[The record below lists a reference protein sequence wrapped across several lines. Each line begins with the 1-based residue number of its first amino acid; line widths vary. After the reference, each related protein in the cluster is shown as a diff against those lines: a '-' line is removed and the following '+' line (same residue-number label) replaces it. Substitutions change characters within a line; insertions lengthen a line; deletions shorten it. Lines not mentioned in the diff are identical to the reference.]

1 MFSHSSGSF
10 PSASSLQ
17 TPAVCE
23 KFSFTEFFK
32 FHRSLRQGGILNR
45 ESQERPGLVGKSP
58 SISLFSTNKLSTPK
72 QDNNFRCFRLWLGD
86 LVQWGTVSGSLVRRR
101 DKVAYKSERVD
112 GRFYWPKAIC
122 QMSALPYSHSS
133 SNGQHNSSSLCEQ
146 NRGHYFFRSM
156 YASPSYVGLGRGKE
170 HSSVSCTSSRSAK
183 LNSRHSF
190 SSDRSRFRVDVKP
203 FNFSTSLFNLQYSK
217 SRPVC
222 YPSEQSSS
230 KFCVLVPRSR
240 SNGDK
245 CIHSSLVRSFELCLS
260 PIQSDYEVSE
270 KDPNRQSQSPFCGS
284 SVEIETMVPGP
295 SFNDVRSPTIASEC
309 FGSVDTTILPREA
322 PAETSDSGRVA
333 AVRRCLSKF
342 SLPSRVSEI
351 VMSSWRSSTKAQYG
365 SAWAKWSSWCVQRQE
380 DPTSC
385 NLHRFLGFLAELFD
399 AGLQYRTINVYR
411 SAISVSHL
419 PVDGCLLGS
428 HPLVT
433 HFMKGVDEL
442 RPPQPRVFNTWSVNT
457 VLIFL
462 RSLHPSE
469 DLPLKTLTFKFVML
483 SALVSAARSSYLH
496 QFDLKFHYMKDNCY
510 YFIIPGL
517 VKGSRHNKPHL
528 EACLPSFSKDSRL
541 CIFTYCKEYIK
552 RTQAL
557 RPRSSSKDPLFLS
570 YIKPHRPVK
579 TCSIARWVKRVLSLS
594 GTDTSHFTAHSFSCN
609 FISI

>member
-32 FHRSLRQGGILNR
+32 SHRSLRQGGILNR

-58 SISLFSTNKLSTPK
+58 SVSLFSTNKFFTPK
-72 QDNNFRCFRLWLGD
+72 QGNNFGCFRLWLGD
-86 LVQWGTVSGSLVRRR
+86 LVQWGTFSGSLVRRR
-101 DKVAYKSERVD
+101 DKVAYKSERAD
-112 GRFYWPKAIC
+112 GKFYWPKAIC
-122 QMSALPYSHSS
+122 QMSALPHIRLQMDNTTAVHYVNKIGGTISFD
-133 SNGQHNSSSLCEQ
+133 LCMLALAMWDWAE
-146 NRGHYFFRSM
+146 
-156 YASPSYVGLGRGKE
+156 A
-170 HSSVSCTSSRSAK
+170 
-183 LNSRHSF
+183 
-190 SSDRSRFRVDVKP
+190 
-203 FNFSTSLFNLQYSK
+203 
-217 SRPVC
+217 
-222 YPSEQSSS
+222 
-230 KFCVLVPRSR
+230 
-240 SNGDK
+240 NGDK
-245 CIHSSLVRSFELCLS
+245 CIHSSLVRSSELCLS

-284 SVEIETMVPGP
+284 SVEIETMVRGP
-295 SFNDVRSPTIASEC
+295 SFNAVRSPTIASEC

-322 PAETSDSGRVA
+322 LAETSDSGCVA

-351 VMSSWRSSTKAQYG
+351 VTSSWRSNTKAQYG
-365 SAWAKWSSWCVQRQE
+365 SEWAKWSSWCVQRQE
-380 DPTSC
+380 DPISC
-385 NLHRFLGFLAELFD
+385 NLNRFLEFLAELFD

-433 HFMKGVDEL
+433 RFMKGVDEL

-457 VLIFL
+457 VLLFL

-469 DLPLKTLTFKFVML
+469 ELPLKTLTFKFVML

-579 TCSIARWVKRVLSLS
+579 TCSIARWVKRILSLS